1 MNILMLSLL
10 YPDDQLDEVTANA
23 KDKIQNQINNYQRAF
38 VDGIRSNLGKN
49 EHLDILNSLPVGIYP
64 LQYRKLFLKK
74 GVHDQGT
81 IFQLGCINLP
91 WFKQKMRAILARKA
105 IEKWASQDTENRC
118 LLLYTQYLP
127 YVEAVL
133 KAQKKF
139 PDLRA
144 SVIVTDLPNEWG
156 IPSGRRGL
164 LKKIEYALG
173 KKSMR
178 LMRELDGFVLLTE
191 PMADILQVR
200 HKPYMVIEG
209 LIRDNIE
216 LGKAD
221 EQPAVLY
228 TGTLK
233 QVLGVGDLIDAFKEM
248 PQYELWLC
256 GQGDMQ
262 LKAEAAAKQY
272 PNIHYYGFVSQKEA
286 LAYQAKAAALINPR
300 TPVALDTKYSF
311 PSKTLE
317 YMRSGKPVICY
328 KLEGIP
334 DEYDSYLTYIPEM
347 GSNGIVHAVKQIMAL
362 SAEERMQNGKAC
374 RDFVLQYKNPTIQC
388 KRLMDFLRSLS

>member
-10 YPDDQLDEVTANA
+10 YPDDQLEEVTANV

-38 VDGIRSNLGKN
+38 VDGIRNNLREN
-49 EHLDILNSLPVGIYP
+49 ERLDILNSLPVGIFP
-64 LQYRKLFLKK
+64 LQYRKLILKK
-74 GVHDQGT
+74 GIHDEGS
-81 IFQLGCINLP
+81 IIQLGCINLP
-91 WFKQKMRAILARKA
+91 WFKQKMRAVSARKA
-105 IEKWASQDTENRC
+105 IETWASQDPENRT

-127 YVEAVL
+127 YLEAVL
-133 KAQKKF
+133 KAKKKY

-144 SVIVTDLPNEWG
+144 SVIVTDLPNQWG
-156 IPSGRRGL
+156 IPTGRTGL
-164 LKKIEYALG
+164 LKKIEYHLG
-173 KKSMR
+173 RKSMR
-178 LMRELDGFVLLTE
+178 LLQKLDGYILLTE
-191 PMADILQVR
+191 PMADILKIR
-200 HKPYMVIEG
+200 SKPRMVIEG
-209 LIRDNIE
+209 LVRNNIQLE
-216 LGKAD
+216 KAQ
-221 EQPAVLY
+221 EHPAVLY

-233 QVLGVGDLIDAFKEM
+233 QVLGVGDLIEAFKEM

-262 LKAEAAAKQY
+262 VKAEEASRQY

-334 DEYDSYLTYIPEM
+334 DEYDAYLTYIPEM
-347 GSNGIVHAVKQIMAL
+347 GSRGIIRSVQKIMSL
-362 SAEERMQNGKAC
+362 SPEERKENGQAC
-374 RDFVLQYKNPTIQC
+374 RNFVLQYKNPTIQC
-388 KRLMDFLRSLS
+388 KRLMEFLRGLQ